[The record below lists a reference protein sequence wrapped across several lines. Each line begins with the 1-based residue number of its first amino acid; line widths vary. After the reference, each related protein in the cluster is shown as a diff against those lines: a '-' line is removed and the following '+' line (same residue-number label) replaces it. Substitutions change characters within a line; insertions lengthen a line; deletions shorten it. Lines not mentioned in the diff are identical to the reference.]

1 MKIPAIPPKT
11 NVIAVKY
18 KVNLVANISWINIV
32 LNWDSVI
39 SINICNILII
49 NLKIFY
55 NQLNSKMYLILS
67 SKLKPLK
74 RKVWLKL

>member
-18 KVNLVANISWINIV
+18 KVYLVANISWINIV
-32 LNWDSVI
+32 LNWDSVL
-39 SINICNILII
+39 SINICNMLII

-74 RKVWLKL
+74 RKVWLRL

>member
-1 MKIPAIPPKT
+1 MKIPAIRPKK

-39 SINICNILII
+39 SINNCNMLII

-74 RKVWLKL
+74 RKVWLRL